1 MIGNS
6 FNTMK
11 RLLLASLLTFVSTLA
26 ALFSPAS
33 AQELQSV
40 PFSYLSTA
48 STNCT
53 TVWATIPALL
63 TDIIVTNTT
72 MTTYYLKMYN
82 KNSTPAP
89 ATDTPSL
96 RAAVPPQS
104 NGNGVLIWSGKM
116 KFPLGVGFCLTGAI
130 ADTDT
135 TNAATGILLN
145 FGVVGQ

>member
-1 MIGNS
+1 
-6 FNTMK
+6 MK
-11 RLLLASLLTFVSTLA
+11 RFLLAALLTLA
-26 ALFSPAS
+26 ALFSPVV

-53 TVWATIPALL
+53 AVWTTSPGLL
-63 TDIIVTNTT
+63 KDIIVTNTT

-96 RAAVPPQS
+96 RVGVPPQS
-104 NGNGVLIWSGKM
+104 NGNGVLIWAGEM
-116 KFPLGVGFCLTGAI
+116 RFPLGIGFCLTGAI

-135 TNAATGILLN
+135 SSAATGILLN